1 MSVDFSRL
9 PREKLIALLLES
21 RKQADAAKAEAAVAL
36 QHAAEVEV
44 RLDLSE
50 KKYAA
55 AAVFLSEVAP
65 LIHGMRLDVERNIGA
80 DPEANK
86 QLFEDLLKC
95 VRQLVAE
102 ARNAEKFKELAFGKG
117 GEKLNPELA
126 KLLKHKRNIQNDIK
140 ALEDGLRQAER
151 AQAALAEIQKEQNKA
166 LAGKEASSDN
176 AEGKKDPVALM
187 ATISNA
193 RTPKKPED
201 EKSADGKKRNLR
213 GWQKS
218 KNEVLR
224 IPETADAGV
233 CPTCHFKL
241 KELGVQVARLAA
253 VLQSL
258 RDRFVNAEYKIPL
271 CYCEK
276 CRTVHP
282 LFPKDMQFPVKPER
296 TIPMTCLAEA
306 AKLLNNGLPINRVE
320 VMMFSRLKL
329 GSNTLFENLCDWAN
343 IYIEPLMKHI
353 VQKCGDRVFLADETR
368 YDILEGEARGAYAE
382 KEKTSSQTYVLSV
395 GTKTNSSTPFVW
407 FSALGSRKAEDIGE
421 LLESLQLTMDALVAD
436 GYAGYD
442 ALSDTVPSGV
452 RRQSCLVHAR
462 REAYGTVT
470 SKLFLSELNKLTP
483 QERAERIRAQA
494 LAGTTEARMLSIL
507 SGCQLL
513 FQYEKEVAERLENES
528 DEEHGARILK
538 HRREYSAPVFD
549 AMDELYKGLAETLAK
564 EKNGKYVKTIDTA
577 AAGAVVYWM
586 NRRESLRQ
594 FLEDGRIP
602 LETNTVERS
611 IRPVAMLRKNQNF
624 MQTLDGMNA
633 VATCLS
639 AAETAR
645 LNGIDLEEWLNDYSA
660 AAYKHAY
667 AKGWTQAY
675 REGKDPN
682 KKIQKWPMEKL
693 LEDFDRTPWLPWEWK
708 SGSRLTD
715 WPYLASRKI
724 KPPGNRRLLVLP
736 EGHPASMGFLHL

>member
-166 LAGKEASSDN
+166 LA
-176 AEGKKDPVALM
+176 
-187 ATISNA
+187 
-193 RTPKKPED
+193 
-201 EKSADGKKRNLR
+201 GKKRNLR

-708 SGSRLTD
+708 KRQSAD
-715 WPYLASRKI
+715 
-724 KPPGNRRLLVLP
+724 
-736 EGHPASMGFLHL
+736 

>member
-382 KEKTSSQTYVLSV
+382 REKTSSQTYVLSV
-395 GTKTNSSTPFVW
+395 GTKANSSTPFVW

-494 LAGTTEARMLSIL
+494 LAGTTE
-507 SGCQLL
+507 
-513 FQYEKEVAERLENES
+513 
-528 DEEHGARILK
+528 ARILK

-708 SGSRLTD
+708 KRQSAD
-715 WPYLASRKI
+715 
-724 KPPGNRRLLVLP
+724 
-736 EGHPASMGFLHL
+736 

>member
-213 GWQKS
+213 GRQKS
-218 KNEVLR
+218 KNDLPQVLR

-296 TIPMTCLAEA
+296 TVPMTCLAEA

-320 VMMFSRLKL
+320 VMMFSRLKF
-329 GSNTLFENLCDWAN
+329 GSNTLFENLYDWAN
-343 IYIEPLMKHI
+343 IYIESLMKHI

-382 KEKTSSQTYVLSV
+382 REKTSSQTYVLSV

-442 ALSDTVPSGV
+442 ALSDTVLRGV

-507 SGCQLL
+507 SGYQLL
-513 FQYEKEVAERLENES
+513 FQYEKEVAEHLENES

-708 SGSRLTD
+708 TRQSAD
-715 WPYLASRKI
+715 
-724 KPPGNRRLLVLP
+724 
-736 EGHPASMGFLHL
+736 

>member
-407 FSALGSRKAEDIGE
+407 FSALGSI
-421 LLESLQLTMDALVAD
+421 
-436 GYAGYD
+436 
-442 ALSDTVPSGV
+442 
-452 RRQSCLVHAR
+452 
-462 REAYGTVT
+462 
-470 SKLFLSELNKLTP
+470 TP

-708 SGSRLTD
+708 KRQSAD
-715 WPYLASRKI
+715 
-724 KPPGNRRLLVLP
+724 
-736 EGHPASMGFLHL
+736 

>member
-102 ARNAEKFKELAFGKG
+102 ARNAEKFK
-117 GEKLNPELA
+117 ELA

-708 SGSRLTD
+708 KRQSAD
-715 WPYLASRKI
+715 
-724 KPPGNRRLLVLP
+724 
-736 EGHPASMGFLHL
+736 

>member
-1 MSVDFSRL
+1 
-9 PREKLIALLLES
+9 
-21 RKQADAAKAEAAVAL
+21 
-36 QHAAEVEV
+36 
-44 RLDLSE
+44 
-50 KKYAA
+50 
-55 AAVFLSEVAP
+55 
-65 LIHGMRLDVERNIGA
+65 MRLDVERNIGA

-213 GWQKS
+213 GRQKS
-218 KNEVLR
+218 KNDLPQVLR

-296 TIPMTCLAEA
+296 TVPMTCLAEA

-320 VMMFSRLKL
+320 VMMFSRLKF
-329 GSNTLFENLCDWAN
+329 GSNTLFENLYDWAN

-368 YDILEGEARGAYAE
+368 CDILEGEARGAYAE
-382 KEKTSSQTYVLSV
+382 REKTSSQTYVLSV

-442 ALSDTVPSGV
+442 ALSDTVLRGV

-507 SGCQLL
+507 SGYQLL
-513 FQYEKEVAERLENES
+513 FQYEKEVAEHLENES

-549 AMDELYKGLAETLAK
+549 AMDELYKGLAETLGVASIMLDSMQLLDRMKYSSPIPPEEYEKVHALRASELKAAVYYVSKAPWFDGRLAIAGTSEGGVTVARYQAAANAPK
-564 EKNGKYVKTIDTA
+564 EKARIIFSWSCEDNYHVTAHRTAIPNDLPVLNVMSATDKFFSASNPYIGNKAAVGHCGKALANNPNAEIVLIPKAPHTLLNLTQTHE
-577 AAGAVVYWM
+577 VV
-586 NRRESLRQ
+586 EG
-594 FLEDGRIP
+594 FL
-602 LETNTVERS
+602 
-611 IRPVAMLRKNQNF
+611 
-624 MQTLDGMNA
+624 
-633 VATCLS
+633 
-639 AAETAR
+639 
-645 LNGIDLEEWLNDYSA
+645 
-660 AAYKHAY
+660 
-667 AKGWTQAY
+667 
-675 REGKDPN
+675 KD
-682 KKIQKWPMEKL
+682 
-693 LEDFDRTPWLPWEWK
+693 
-708 SGSRLTD
+708 
-715 WPYLASRKI
+715 
-724 KPPGNRRLLVLP
+724 RLLK
-736 EGHPASMGFLHL
+736 

>member
-213 GWQKS
+213 GRQKS
-218 KNEVLR
+218 KNDLPQVLR

-241 KELGVQVARLAA
+241 KELGVQIARLAA

-296 TIPMTCLAEA
+296 TVPMTCLAEA

-320 VMMFSRLKL
+320 VMMFSRLKF
-329 GSNTLFENLCDWAN
+329 GSNTLFENLYDWAN

-368 YDILEGEARGAYAE
+368 YDILEGKARGAYAE
-382 KEKTSSQTYVLSV
+382 REKTSSQTYVLSV

-442 ALSDTVPSGV
+442 ALSDTVLRGV

-470 SKLFLSELNKLTP
+470 SKLFLSEQSGRGPPCRVPPPTP
-483 QERAERIRAQA
+483 HGPVIGPFRTCRSA
-494 LAGTTEARMLSIL
+494 
-507 SGCQLL
+507 SGG
-513 FQYEKEVAERLENES
+513 FQ
-528 DEEHGARILK
+528 
-538 HRREYSAPVFD
+538 
-549 AMDELYKGLAETLAK
+549 T
-564 EKNGKYVKTIDTA
+564 
-577 AAGAVVYWM
+577 
-586 NRRESLRQ
+586 
-594 FLEDGRIP
+594 
-602 LETNTVERS
+602 
-611 IRPVAMLRKNQNF
+611 
-624 MQTLDGMNA
+624 
-633 VATCLS
+633 
-639 AAETAR
+639 
-645 LNGIDLEEWLNDYSA
+645 
-660 AAYKHAY
+660 
-667 AKGWTQAY
+667 
-675 REGKDPN
+675 
-682 KKIQKWPMEKL
+682 
-693 LEDFDRTPWLPWEWK
+693 
-708 SGSRLTD
+708 
-715 WPYLASRKI
+715 
-724 KPPGNRRLLVLP
+724 
-736 EGHPASMGFLHL
+736 

>member
-306 AKLLNNGLPINRVE
+306 AKLLNNGLQPGR
-320 VMMFSRLKL
+320 S
-329 GSNTLFENLCDWAN
+329 DD
-343 IYIEPLMKHI
+343 
-353 VQKCGDRVFLADETR
+353 VQPP
-368 YDILEGEARGAYAE
+368 EARL
-382 KEKTSSQTYVLSV
+382 QH
-395 GTKTNSSTPFVW
+395 
-407 FSALGSRKAEDIGE
+407 AL
-421 LLESLQLTMDALVAD
+421 
-436 GYAGYD
+436 
-442 ALSDTVPSGV
+442 
-452 RRQSCLVHAR
+452 
-462 REAYGTVT
+462 
-470 SKLFLSELNKLTP
+470 
-483 QERAERIRAQA
+483 
-494 LAGTTEARMLSIL
+494 
-507 SGCQLL
+507 
-513 FQYEKEVAERLENES
+513 
-528 DEEHGARILK
+528 
-538 HRREYSAPVFD
+538 
-549 AMDELYKGLAETLAK
+549 
-564 EKNGKYVKTIDTA
+564 
-577 AAGAVVYWM
+577 
-586 NRRESLRQ
+586 
-594 FLEDGRIP
+594 
-602 LETNTVERS
+602 
-611 IRPVAMLRKNQNF
+611 
-624 MQTLDGMNA
+624 
-633 VATCLS
+633 
-639 AAETAR
+639 
-645 LNGIDLEEWLNDYSA
+645 
-660 AAYKHAY
+660 
-667 AKGWTQAY
+667 
-675 REGKDPN
+675 
-682 KKIQKWPMEKL
+682 
-693 LEDFDRTPWLPWEWK
+693 
-708 SGSRLTD
+708 
-715 WPYLASRKI
+715 
-724 KPPGNRRLLVLP
+724 
-736 EGHPASMGFLHL
+736 